1 MKILLEQ
8 QGRHVAMQIVGDKII
23 DGVDADWGMAIADI
37 DHDLKGRQGV
47 KRMSYDTWHWDLRR
61 LHEAEEYI
69 TYFYLKHE

>member
-8 QGRHVAMQIVGDKII
+8 QGGHLVMYVAHEPNQFEPSWDVAVKD
-23 DGVDADWGMAIADI
+23 MAAEL
-37 DHDLKGRQGV
+37 DHRQGV

-61 LHEAEEYI
+61 QQEAEEYI

>member
-8 QGRHVAMQIVGDKII
+8 VGGHLEMSVEHNDTVENAISWGATITDMVAELD
-23 DGVDADWGMAIADI
+23 
-37 DHDLKGRQGV
+37 GRQGV

-61 LHEAEEYI
+61 RREAEEYI